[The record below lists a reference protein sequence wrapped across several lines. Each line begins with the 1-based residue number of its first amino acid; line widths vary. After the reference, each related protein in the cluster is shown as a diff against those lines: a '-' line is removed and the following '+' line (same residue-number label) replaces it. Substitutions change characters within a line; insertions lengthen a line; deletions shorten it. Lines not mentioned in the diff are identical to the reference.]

1 VNTYLGYIVRTPR
14 AVQVLSALG
23 AGAGRVPGVRALVQ
37 ALAGRFAK
45 GSTDGPD
52 AKTRAQTG
60 SHIVAITYDATG
72 AELTE
77 VHVSGI
83 NGYEFTAR
91 ILAWGASRAAAGEM
105 SGVGAVGPVDAFG
118 LEELEAGCAEAGIKR
133 SRTLPHC

>member
-1 VNTYLGYIVRTPR
+1 M
-14 AVQVLSALG
+14 
-23 AGAGRVPGVRALVQ
+23 
-37 ALAGRFAK
+37 
-45 GSTDGPD
+45 
-52 AKTRAQTG
+52 
-60 SHIVAITYDATG
+60 
-72 AELTE
+72 
-77 VHVSGI
+77 SGI